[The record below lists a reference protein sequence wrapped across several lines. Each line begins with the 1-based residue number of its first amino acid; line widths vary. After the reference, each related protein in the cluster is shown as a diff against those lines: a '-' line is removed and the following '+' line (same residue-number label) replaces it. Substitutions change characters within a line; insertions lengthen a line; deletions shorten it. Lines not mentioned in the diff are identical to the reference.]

1 MGTSSESLTRLI
13 CSLRCKTRKLK
24 ISFISFPYYY
34 FCSLIHPS
42 TLFSHSYMSVGW
54 DPPSII
60 NSSTP
65 GEPTT
70 RGTLGPRGR
79 ASAYRCWAVLHCW
92 RREGGWVGGQQAG
105 GKQHYLITTAASA
118 KCHAARGDWVR
129 GEGQIT
135 PSAQPF
141 FSISPS
147 IACSTVSQ
155 THLQSI
161 LPMVIMTTLA
171 LSFDVKANKLPYQT
185 TDTCIPGIKASA

>member
-1 MGTSSESLTRLI
+1 
-13 CSLRCKTRKLK
+13 
-24 ISFISFPYYY
+24 
-34 FCSLIHPS
+34 
-42 TLFSHSYMSVGW
+42 MSVGW

-60 NSSTP
+60 NSSSTP

-70 RGTLGPRGR
+70 QGTLGPRGR
-79 ASAYRCWAVLHCW
+79 ASAYRCWAVLCCAALLKEAG
-92 RREGGWVGGQQAG
+92 RVGGQQAG

-118 KCHAARGDWVR
+118 KRHAARGDWVR

-147 IACSTVSQ
+147 IASSTVCQ

-161 LPMVIMTTLA
+161 LLMVIMTTLA
-171 LSFDVKANKLPYQT
+171 LSFDVKANKLPYLNRRLYT
-185 TDTCIPGIKASA
+185 WY